1 MHSHGQRLALVGNRV
16 DVSEDVD
23 REAADRRQENFQVCT
38 SHQVG
43 VHAASLLEET
53 LAQNRLGQAESDGQ
67 AGQVPHRF
75 DGNLDAVHVQVCR
88 HHFAVNLQPSLSHS
102 LVKLCNGE
110 RGGGDGDGGLQV
122 DAFLRRAREA
132 VDHLHAPRVE
142 TADLRRVAPRRLRP
156 DSHHGLRGRQ
166 LEGTAGGEETLCD
179 RASTVN
185 CSGARVNANGVAKVR
200 LGESGNNRPPGFGGG
215 GGPVQRQRVSGEGG
229 EGGVGRGR
237 VG

>member
-43 VHAASLLEET
+43 VHAASLLEKT
-53 LAQNRLGQAESDGQ
+53 LPE
-67 AGQVPHRF
+67 HR
-75 DGNLDAVHVQVCR
+75 VIQVCR